1 MQRNFVQQHITAE
14 NNQHEQHADGH
25 HIRAGQAQPA
35 RKTGIRNIQPKA
47 GGRGHQHG
55 NALFALR
62 IQIHR
67 RKFIIKYQFWLCVVK
82 LCIRRGFLMIFTGFF
97 SFW

>member
-1 MQRNFVQQHITAE
+1 MKKGILLFWPSFIIAVLATSVFFSIFDPAE
-14 NNQHEQHADGH
+14 L
-25 HIRAGQAQPA
+25 
-35 RKTGIRNIQPKA
+35 TL
-47 GGRGHQHG
+47 HG